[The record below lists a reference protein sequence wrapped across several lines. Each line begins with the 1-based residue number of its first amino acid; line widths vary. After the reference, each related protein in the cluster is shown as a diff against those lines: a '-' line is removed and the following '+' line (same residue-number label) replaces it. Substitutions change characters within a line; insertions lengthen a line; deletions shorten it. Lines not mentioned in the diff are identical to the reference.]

1 MNIKQLLAEG
11 TQILKNNNIEKP
23 IMHARL
29 LLEFI
34 LEKNREYLLVNEN
47 NEVEEMNKDRYL
59 ESIERLADG
68 EPIQYITKHQEFM
81 KLDFYV
87 DNNVLIPRADTEI
100 LVEEAINLIN
110 NLKKTNLK
118 VLDMCTGSGAI
129 AVSIAKYIEN
139 IEVYG
144 VDISEKALEVARRN
158 AEKNKVEK
166 KCNFINSDM
175 FKNILDEFD
184 IIISN
189 PPYIKR
195 KQIKELDKNVKREPI
210 MALDGGENG
219 LEFYERLAAESH
231 HFLKKNGI
239 LLLEIGYDQKIEVV
253 NILESTEKYYNIYSK
268 KDLAQNDRIVVA
280 TKK

>member
-47 NEVEEMNKDRYL
+47 NEVEEMNKARYL

-68 EPIQYITKHQEFM
+68 EPIQYIKKHQEFM